1 MQAATDFEELFDT
14 EQPTLI
20 DFYAD
25 WCGPCRTVAPV
36 VESLAEEYK
45 GRARVVKVNV
55 DESPDLAQAFGV
67 MSIPTLVVTDD
78 DGEISRVTGAVPAHV
93 LREMLDQALKN

>member
-1 MQAATDFEELFDT
+1 MQTATDFEELFDP

-25 WCGPCRTVAPV
+25 WCGPCRTIAPV

-67 MSIPTLVVTDD
+67 MSIPTLVVTDN